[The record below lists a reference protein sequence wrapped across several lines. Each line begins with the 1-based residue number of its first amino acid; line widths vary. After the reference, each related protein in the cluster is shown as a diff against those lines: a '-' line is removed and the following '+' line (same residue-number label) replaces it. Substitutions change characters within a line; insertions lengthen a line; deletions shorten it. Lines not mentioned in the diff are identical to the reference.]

1 MYIPSSAVAKR
12 SNEDTLHEAE
22 HHANHHG
29 SSVHAAHSRLHKHA
43 ERAVGD
49 VVTAT
54 IDGQVVQWVNE
65 YAGPSAQLV
74 SPGNPVKGDS
84 NTSQATAMALSV
96 NLPSSASTLSSS
108 TAPTPRLSLPSATS
122 SRNAVSTSAQL
133 DAGPNTGSWTRQA
146 YYDAG
151 AGVSEGL
158 TFLNHFGQADNIPA

>member
-1 MYIPSSAVAKR
+1 VYIPSSVVAKR
-12 SNEDTLHEAE
+12 SNEDARYEAE
-22 HHANHHG
+22 HHAHHHG

-54 IDGQVVQWVNE
+54 MNGQVVQWINE
-65 YAGPSAQLV
+65 YAGPAAQPV

-96 NLPSSASTLSSS
+96 NFLSSASTLSSS
-108 TAPTPRLSLPSATS
+108 TAPTPHLSLPSATS

-133 DAGPNTGSWTRQA
+133 DASPSTGSWTRQA
-146 YYDAG
+146 YYNAG
-151 AGVSEGL
+151 EGVAEGL
-158 TFLNHFGQADNIPA
+158 TFLNHFGQADSIPA